1 MTHSVQPYHLPD
13 PQDWTRDL
21 LARQHNEALYGFGEY
36 AMFAL
41 MWTAFDFDAD
51 RVERCHVCYASG
63 GKQERV
69 NRAYGQPIRNN
80 CPNCFGTT
88 FEGGY
93 RARIVRPT
101 LWADD
106 NPEVEQT
113 KQGVVDRNNL
123 SVESTSDFTVHEG
136 DYVFRSDGTRWRVAK
151 QGDTVYLRTGFAQPS
166 DAYDAVS
173 LNVSSVEQEDDS
185 SIVWKIPPTPLEQ
198 ALWLSVPV
206 GQHSLTDFATHEEIR
221 GPLLVPA

>member
-1 MTHSVQPYHLPD
+1 MPHSVQPYHLPD
-13 PQDWTRDL
+13 PQDWARDNVV
-21 LARQHNEALYGFGEY
+21 QSHNEALFGFGEY
-36 AMFAL
+36 SMFAL
-41 MWTAFDFDAD
+41 MWTVFDLDAGL
-51 RVERCHVCYASG
+51 VERCHICYATG
-63 GKQERV
+63 GKQQRINE
-69 NRAYGQPIRNN
+69 AYGQAIRND

-93 RARIVRPT
+93 RARIVRPS

-113 KQGVVDRNNL
+113 QRGVVDRNTL
-123 SVESTSDFTVHEG
+123 SVESTSDFTLHQG
-136 DYVFRSDGTRWRVAK
+136 DYIFRSDGSRWRVST
-151 QGDTVYLRTGFAQPS
+151 QGDTVYLRTGFSQPS

-173 LNVSSVEQEDDS
+173 MNVASVSQEDDS
-185 SIVWKIPPTPLEQ
+185 SVAWQIPPTPVEQ

-206 GQHSLTDFATHEEIR
+206 GQHSLTDFTAHEEIR